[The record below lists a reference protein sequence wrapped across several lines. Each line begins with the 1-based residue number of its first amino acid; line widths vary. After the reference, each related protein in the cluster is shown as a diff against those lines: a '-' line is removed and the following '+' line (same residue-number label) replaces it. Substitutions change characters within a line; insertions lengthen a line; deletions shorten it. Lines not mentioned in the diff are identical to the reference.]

1 MAMAARRHRL
11 VPVVR
16 VSCASSA
23 QCDTRDDRAVALVAL
38 GATHGG
44 AIVII
49 IKVLYESARALE
61 KQCSV

>member
-38 GATHGG
+38 GG

-49 IKVLYESARALE
+49 MKVLYESAGAR
-61 KQCSV
+61 SP